1 MNFIIPTLS
10 ISIMFIV
17 FKIIDSK
24 YITKDNKSLKLI
36 TKDGL
41 VVFLSGII
49 SLFLLEQL
57 EFSHIIGGAKESLTA
72 FTNAPDF

>member
-41 VVFLSGII
+41 VVFLSGVI
-49 SLFLLEQL
+49 SMFLLEQL
-57 EFSHIIGGAKESLTA
+57 EFTHIIGGAKDSLSA

>member
-24 YITKDNKSLKLI
+24 YITKDDKSLKLI

-41 VVFLSGII
+41 VVFLSSDSICSNRII
-49 SLFLLEQL
+49 NR
-57 EFSHIIGGAKESLTA
+57 IIDL
-72 FTNAPDF
+72 

>member
-24 YITKDNKSLKLI
+24 YITKDDKSLKLI

-41 VVFLSGII
+41 VVFLSGVI
-49 SLFLLEQL
+49 SMFLLEQL
-57 EFSHIIGGAKESLTA
+57 EFTHIIGGAKESLSA
-72 FTNAPDF
+72 FTNNPDF

>member
-1 MNFIIPTLS
+1 MNFILPTLS

-24 YITKDNKSLKLI
+24 YITKDDKSLKLI

-41 VVFLSGII
+41 VVFLSGVI
-49 SLFLLEQL
+49 SMFLLEQL
-57 EFSHIIGGAKESLTA
+57 EFTHIIGGAKESLSA
-72 FTNAPDF
+72 FTNNPDF

>member
-24 YITKDNKSLKLI
+24 YITKDDKSLKLI
-36 TKDGL
+36 TQDGL
-41 VVFLSGII
+41 VVFLSGVI
-49 SLFLLEQL
+49 SMFLLEQL
-57 EFSHIIGGAKESLTA
+57 EFTHIIGGAKESLSA
-72 FTNAPDF
+72 FTNNPDF